1 MGVASTT
8 RNGRPMNSTSKRTK
22 IHPIDIHVGHRLRER
37 RLRAGLGLQA
47 LGALVDVTAQQIQKY
62 ELGQD
67 RISASRLYLLA
78 DALRVPITTFF
89 QGLPKQP
96 RTKVPRSKRM
106 TKQ

>member
-1 MGVASTT
+1 MNRTT
-8 RNGRPMNSTSKRTK
+8 KRTK

-37 RLRAGLGLQA
+37 RLRAALGLEA
-47 LGALVDVTAQQIQKY
+47 LGALVGVTAQQIQKY

-78 DALRVPITTFF
+78 VALRVSVTTFF
-89 QGLPKQP
+89 QGLPKQLQQL
-96 RTKVPRSKRM
+96 RTKFPRSKPS